1 MKTQNITK
9 FEALESFFIQK
20 VISVMEGLKTR
31 YLVWEEV
38 FLNGALLSNSTIVHV
53 WRGDGFLTIDAVS
66 NKYLFL
72 YGKTLTTDQFQVTKA
87 GKLAIFSSC
96 WYLDNL
102 HTGGDW
108 QKYYD
113 CDPQDFP
120 GSDNQKKLILGG
132 EACMWA
138 ESVNEYNVMS
148 RIWPRASAAAE
159 KLWSNKLVNDID
171 DARQR
176 IEEHTCRM
184 NFRGIPAQPPNG
196 PGVCL

>member
-1 MKTQNITK
+1 M
-9 FEALESFFIQK
+9 
-20 VISVMEGLKTR
+20 
-31 YLVWEEV
+31 
-38 FLNGALLSNSTIVHV
+38 
-53 WRGDGFLTIDAVS
+53 
-66 NKYLFL
+66 
-72 YGKTLTTDQFQVTKA
+72 
-87 GKLAIFSSC
+87 AIFSSC
-96 WYLDNL
+96 WYLDYL
-102 HTGGDW
+102 QTGGDW
-108 QKYYD
+108 QKYYG

-120 GSDNQKKLILGG
+120 GTDEQKKLIIGG

-138 ESVNEYNVMS
+138 ESVDEYNVMS

-159 KLWSNKLVNDID
+159 KLWSDKSVNDID